1 MDYSHRSIA
10 ILIFEDVHL
19 VDVAGPAEAFKEV
32 HNHSNFHYDL
42 RFFSVTNAT
51 VRANCGILLNPDMP
65 LEAVPKCDDIL
76 ITGGTGIDRVM
87 YHAGLRKLV
96 SNWLNEHPG
105 GRILSVCSGALLLAD
120 TGVLQGKQATTHWRR
135 SQDAQRI
142 GGNVRWNF
150 DRIFTSEGNVFCS
163 AGVTAG
169 IDLALHI
176 ITLDVGNHVASTVAR
191 ELVVPMQRTGGQS
204 QHSLLVES
212 KIMATDRLRPLID
225 AVIQKP
231 DRQWTL
237 DELALFINVTPRTLT
252 RYMKKEFGIPPV
264 KFIELVR
271 LQFAANLIERGEH
284 IHTAARKAGFGSSQR
299 LNRAIKRNFDT
310 TPSQLVRVLK
320 SDDPSVPI

>member
-1 MDYSHRSIA
+1 MDHKNRSIA
-10 ILIFEDVHL
+10 ILIFDDVHL
-19 VDVAGPAEAFKEV
+19 VDVAGPAEAFNEAG
-32 HNHSNFHYDL
+32 NHGRFHYDL
-42 RFFSVTNAT
+42 KFFSVTNAT
-51 VRANCGILLNPDMP
+51 VRASCGIPLNPD
-65 LEAVPKCDDIL
+65 LEFESAGECDDVL
-76 ITGGTGIDRVM
+76 ITGGIGIDRVM
-87 YHAGLRKLV
+87 SNARLRKLV
-96 SNWLNEHPG
+96 SGWLDEHPG
-105 GRILSVCSGALLLAD
+105 GRVLSVCSGALLLAD
-120 TGVLQGKQATTHWRR
+120 VGVLQGKPATTHWRR
-135 SQDAQRI
+135 SQDAQKI
-142 GGNVRWNF
+142 GGSVRWDF

-176 ITLDVGNHVASTVAR
+176 IALDAGNHIASAVAR

-212 KIMATDRLRPLID
+212 KILATDRLRPLID

-237 DELALFINVTPRTLT
+237 DALALFINVTPRTLT

-264 KFIELVR
+264 KFVELVR

-284 IHTAARKAGFGSSQR
+284 IQAAARKAGFGSSQR

-320 SDDPSVPI
+320 SDDPGLPV